1 MLVRT
6 CYRTWTTAGKERGME
21 RCDTIHDA
29 ISNRTTVPTTSL
41 PLELWPLTSE
51 VVIQAQGLHSRH
63 LVLPPSILRV
73 FGMKHGRV
81 FFLNALAKQNVYESE
96 NVYKAQ
102 PARRARG
109 PLPHDKT
116 RSHRIVMSILVFLRK
131 SIFDF

>member
-1 MLVRT
+1 
-6 CYRTWTTAGKERGME
+6 ME

-96 NVYKAQ
+96 MYTKRNRRDVQGALCRMTKL
-102 PARRARG
+102 ARIG
-109 PLPHDKT
+109 
-116 RSHRIVMSILVFLRK
+116 
-131 SIFDF
+131 